1 MIQIGR
7 KNQRND
13 NDVTTDI
20 ADNLYSIVEY
30 HSLQNVNMNET
41 DKMN

>member
-13 NDVTTDI
+13 NDVTADI

-30 HSLQNVNMNET
+30 HSL
-41 DKMN
+41 

>member
-7 KNQRND
+7 KNQRD
-13 NDVTTDI
+13 DYDVAVDI
-20 ADNLYSIVEY
+20 AKNSYSRVEY

>member
-7 KNQRND
+7 KKL
-13 NDVTTDI
+13 TDDDDIAI
-20 ADNLYSIVEY
+20 ADNLYSRVEY

-41 DKMN
+41 NKMN

>member
-7 KNQRND
+7 KNHY
-13 NDVTTDI
+13 DVAVAI
-20 ADNLYSIVEY
+20 ADNLYSRVEY
-30 HSLQNVNMNET
+30 HSLQNVNINET

>member
-13 NDVTTDI
+13 NDVAVDI
-20 ADNLYSIVEY
+20 AANLYSIVEY
-30 HSLQNVNMNET
+30 HSL
-41 DKMN
+41 

>member
-13 NDVTTDI
+13 NDVTADI
-20 ADNLYSIVEY
+20 ADNLYSRVEY
-30 HSLQNVNMNET
+30 YFL
-41 DKMN
+41 